1 MEPHQIK
8 QIDQRLSQWRAR
20 HVDAASLRAAY
31 RQKVLDFTL
40 NSMALAGEP
49 VDRGRVQALLT
60 PRTVN
65 PAARPMRTRQRGGKA
80 QLSNGKTMSHHLV
93 LTVIGDDRPGLVGE
107 LSTVISA
114 HQGNWLESS
123 MAQLAGKFAGIV
135 EVGVDEAHAAAL
147 NEALGRF
154 AGLKITVESAV
165 ARKSALAGPRS
176 GIPGRQS
183 PGRRLK
189 LALVGHDRIG
199 IVREVS
205 QVLAHHAVNVESLE
219 TRTSSAPMSAA
230 TLFHAVAEL
239 TAAPDLDV
247 AALTAELERISNDL
261 MVDITLDETIRA

>member
-1 MEPHQIK
+1 M
-8 QIDQRLSQWRAR
+8 SQPP
-20 HVDAASLRAAY
+20 VSLI
-31 RQKVLDFTL
+31 
-40 NSMALAGEP
+40 
-49 VDRGRVQALLT
+49 
-60 PRTVN
+60 
-65 PAARPMRTRQRGGKA
+65 
-80 QLSNGKTMSHHLV
+80 

-135 EVGVDEAHAAAL
+135 EVGVDAAHAGTL
-147 NEALGRF
+147 HEALGKL

-165 ARKSALAGPRS
+165 ANKSALT
-176 GIPGRQS
+176 
-183 PGRRLK
+183 GRRLK

-219 TRTSSAPMSAA
+219 THTSSAPMSAA
-230 TLFHAVAEL
+230 ILFHAVAEL

-247 AALTAELERISNDL
+247 AALTHELERISNDL
-261 MVDITLDETIRA
+261 MVDITLDETLRT